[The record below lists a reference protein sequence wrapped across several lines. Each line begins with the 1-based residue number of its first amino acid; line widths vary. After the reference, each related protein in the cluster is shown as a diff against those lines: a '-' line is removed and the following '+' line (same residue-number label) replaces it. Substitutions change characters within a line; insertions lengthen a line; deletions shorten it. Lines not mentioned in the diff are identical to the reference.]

1 MRNQNEIHDSPNAI
15 TKGLW
20 GNERATFYDPHD
32 GGGPEYPDARKII
45 EDMIEELGN
54 NFG

>member
-1 MRNQNEIHDSPNAI
+1 MKYMIRQMQLQKVYGEMNA
-15 TKGLW
+15 LL
-20 GNERATFYDPHD
+20 ATFYDPHD

>member
-1 MRNQNEIHDSPNAI
+1 MKYMIRQMQLQKVYGEMNA
-15 TKGLW
+15 LL
-20 GNERATFYDPHD
+20 ATFYNPCAAD
-32 GGGPEYPDARKII
+32 GGDDYPDALKVI